1 MIYNL
6 KNDCLSVAVSSLGAE
21 IQSVNCCGK
30 EYMWDGKE
38 FWQKHSPL
46 LFPICGSITSPYT
59 YRGKEYF
66 MEKHGFIS
74 DLNFKAVSVSDT
86 ELTLVA
92 VENEKTLSAY
102 PFKFEFTAK
111 YTIDGKKLI
120 SKYTVKNTS
129 DEVMPYM
136 LGLHPAFALHGDSP
150 KETFC
155 LDFGES
161 FTATQYR
168 LAAPFINQTGFDRP
182 IPDGK
187 LYITDE
193 IYTKG
198 TIILGKTKSSID
210 FLSSGEKVFNMTWSD
225 NFKNLCVWKY
235 NDDKARFACIE
246 PWTNIPSDGSKTDDL
261 DEKNMQRTDAGKSDE
276 YFYIL
281 DFC

>member
-6 KNDCLSVAVSSLGAE
+6 KNDFLSVAVSSLGAE

-30 EYMWDGKE
+30 EYMWD
-38 FWQKHSPL
+38 
-46 LFPICGSITSPYT
+46 
-59 YRGKEYF
+59 GKEYF

-111 YTIDGKKLI
+111 YTLNGKTLT
-120 SKYTVKNTS
+120 SEYARKNTS

-155 LDFGES
+155 LDFGET

-193 IYTKG
+193 IYNKG
-198 TIILGKTKSSID
+198 TIVLGKTKSSID
-210 FLSSGEKVFNMTWSD
+210 FVSPNGKVFNMKWSD
-225 NFKNLCVWKY
+225 NFANLCVWKWT
-235 NDDKARFACIE
+235 DDKARFVCIE
-246 PWTNIPSDGSKTDDL
+246 PWTNILSDGSKTYDL
-261 DEKNMQRTDAGKSDE
+261 DEKKMQPLEAGKTDT
-276 YFYIL
+276 YFYAL
-281 DFC
+281 AFC

>member
-6 KNDCLSVAVSSLGAE
+6 KNDFLSVAVSSLGAE

-74 DLNFKAVSVSDT
+74 DLDFKAVSVSDT

-136 LGLHPAFALHGDSP
+136 LGLHALCRKQLQFEPCSRQYLPRRRHEFQRLHGYG
-150 KETFC
+150 FRRR
-155 LDFGES
+155 FG
-161 FTATQYR
+161 YLR
-168 LAAPFINQTGFDRP
+168 
-182 IPDGK
+182 
-187 LYITDE
+187 
-193 IYTKG
+193 
-198 TIILGKTKSSID
+198 
-210 FLSSGEKVFNMTWSD
+210 
-225 NFKNLCVWKY
+225 
-235 NDDKARFACIE
+235 
-246 PWTNIPSDGSKTDDL
+246 
-261 DEKNMQRTDAGKSDE
+261 
-276 YFYIL
+276 
-281 DFC
+281 